1 MLYNSKEDKERS
13 DQEKR
18 TGSYSYMSNGSSFNK
33 VNETNDKSASD
44 EYESGHEIKKENESR
59 DDLQKE
65 TRFSNE
71 KDILIVCSYGEYES
85 EFRVFRSIED
95 VEHYIIETQN
105 IENDLYII
113 ENTDDN
119 FQDYDVNVI
128 NRLFKSYKFISVAN
142 AIESGL
148 IKEKDKSYDK
158 EKPIEEEDSNNSNND
173 NGGSEQKNYY
183 NDFDST
189 SLFLDEE

>member
-13 DQEKR
+13 DQEKY
-18 TGSYSYMSNGSSFNK
+18 TGSYPYMSNGSSFNK
-33 VNETNDKSASD
+33 VNETNDKSASG
-44 EYESGHEIKKENESR
+44 EYESSHEIKKENGNR

-119 FQDYDVNVI
+119 FQDYDVNII

-148 IKEKDKSYDK
+148 IKEKDKSYDE
-158 EKPIEEEDSNNSNND
+158 EKPIEEEDNNNSNND
-173 NGGSEQKNYY
+173 NGSSEQKNYY

>member
-1 MLYNSKEDKERS
+1 MLYNTKEDKERS
-13 DQEKR
+13 DQGKY
-18 TGSYSYMSNGSSFNK
+18 TGSYPYMSNGSSFNK
-33 VNETNDKSASD
+33 VNETNDKSASG
-44 EYESGHEIKKENESR
+44 EYESGYEIKKEDENK

-85 EFRVFRSIED
+85 EFRVFRSIEE

-119 FQDYDVNVI
+119 FQDYDVNII

-148 IKEKDKSYDK
+148 IKEKDKSYDE

-173 NGGSEQKNYY
+173 NSGSEQKNYY

-189 SLFLDEE
+189 SLFLNEE

>member
-13 DQEKR
+13 DQEKYI
-18 TGSYSYMSNGSSFNK
+18 GSYSYMSNGSSFNK
-33 VNETNDKSASD
+33 VNEMNDKSASG
-44 EYESGHEIKKENESR
+44 EYESGHEIKKENENR

-85 EFRVFRSIED
+85 EFRVFRSIEE

-119 FQDYDVNVI
+119 FQDYDVNII

-148 IKEKDKSYDK
+148 IKEKDKSYDE
-158 EKPIEEEDSNNSNND
+158 EKPIEEEDSNSSDND

-189 SLFLDEE
+189 SLFLNEE

>member
-13 DQEKR
+13 DQEKY
-18 TGSYSYMSNGSSFNK
+18 TGSYPYMSNGSSFNK
-33 VNETNDKSASD
+33 VNETNDKSASG
-44 EYESGHEIKKENESR
+44 EYESGHEIKKENGNR

-119 FQDYDVNVI
+119 FQDYDVNII

-148 IKEKDKSYDK
+148 IKEKDKSYDE
-158 EKPIEEEDSNNSNND
+158 EKPIEEEDSNNGNND
-173 NGGSEQKNYY
+173 NGSSEQKNYY

>member
-13 DQEKR
+13 DQEKY
-18 TGSYSYMSNGSSFNK
+18 TGSYPYMSNCSSFNK
-33 VNETNDKSASD
+33 VNETNDKSASG
-44 EYESGHEIKKENESR
+44 EYESGHEINKENENR

-85 EFRVFRSIED
+85 EFRVFRSIEE

-119 FQDYDVNVI
+119 FQDYDVNII

-148 IKEKDKSYDK
+148 IKEKDKSYDE

-173 NGGSEQKNYY
+173 NGSSEQKNYY

-189 SLFLDEE
+189 SLFLTEE